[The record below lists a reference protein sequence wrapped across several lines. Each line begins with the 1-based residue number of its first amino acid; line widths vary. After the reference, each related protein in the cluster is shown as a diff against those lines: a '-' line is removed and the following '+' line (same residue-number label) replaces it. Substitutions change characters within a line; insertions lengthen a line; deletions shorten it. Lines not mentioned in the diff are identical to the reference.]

1 MNFQVDH
8 DVLNDALQRCG
19 ASWTAAQAHGLFSSR
34 LAVSGTNSHAQSL
47 SQVLEGSD
55 ASDALRKECEDMLA
69 ALWLATH
76 SAFSERQ
83 SAFEPLLA
91 DDGDSTAVRAEAVAH
106 WCEGYLH
113 GLVSG
118 EHESALRKRLAADP
132 LADIIKDMLQ
142 ITRAAVDD
150 NDGDESDEESYVEI
164 IEYLRVAAQLVY
176 EELAEY
182 RPRQPQ

>member
-1 MNFQVDH
+1 MNFQIDH
-8 DVLNDALQRCG
+8 DELNDALQRCG

-34 LAVSGTNSHAQSL
+34 LAVSGANSQAQSL
-47 SQVLEGSD
+47 SQVLEGSGE
-55 ASDALRKECEDMLA
+55 SDALRKECEDMLA
-69 ALWLATH
+69 ALWLGTR

-91 DDGDSTAVRAEAVAH
+91 DDADSGTVRAEAIAH

-118 EHESALRKRLAADP
+118 EHESALRERLAADP

-142 ITRAAVDD
+142 ITRAAADEGDD
-150 NDGDESDEESYVEI
+150 DESNEESYVEI

-182 RPRQPQ
+182 RPGLPQ

>member
-1 MNFQVDH
+1 MNFQVDY

-19 ASWTAAQAHGLFSSR
+19 ASWKAAQAHGLFSSR
-34 LAVSGTNSHAQSL
+34 LAVSGSNGHTQSL

-55 ASDALRKECEDMLA
+55 ESDALRKECEDMLA

-91 DDGDSTAVRAEAVAH
+91 DDGDSAAIRTEAVAH

-118 EHESALRKRLAADP
+118 DHEAALRERLAAEP
-132 LADIIKDMLQ
+132 LADIIKDILQ
-142 ITRAAVDD
+142 ITRAAVDE
-150 NDGDESDEESYVEI
+150 NDDDESNEESYVEI

-182 RPRQPQ
+182 RPRPPQ

>member
-34 LAVSGTNSHAQSL
+34 LAVVGSNSHTQSL
-47 SQVLEGSD
+47 RQVLEGSD
-55 ASDALRKECEDMLA
+55 ESDALRKECEGMLA

-76 SAFSERQ
+76 SAFSARQ
-83 SAFEPLLA
+83 SSFEPLLA
-91 DDGDSTAVRAEAVAH
+91 DDDDSTAFRTEAVAH
-106 WCEGYLH
+106 WCEGFLH

-118 EHESALRKRLAADP
+118 EHDAALRERLAADP

-142 ITRAAVDD
+142 ITRAAVDA
-150 NDGDESDEESYVEI
+150 NDDDESNEESYVEI

-182 RPRQPQ
+182 RPRPPQ